1 MNNNIRTAAA
11 AAALVAGL
19 VTATG
24 TSGAAAAERPE
35 RITSQEQLARSIAL
49 AVAAEQE
56 RGPVTGGVIGGM
68 VADSTSD
75 VRGLC

>member
-19 VTATG
+19 VTVTG

-35 RITSQEQLARSIAL
+35 RITSQEQLARSIAQ

-56 RGPVTGGVIGGM
+56 RGAVTSGVIGGM
-68 VADSTSD
+68 VASTPSD

>member
-19 VTATG
+19 VTVSG
-24 TSGAAAAERPE
+24 TSGAAAAERPD
-35 RITSQEQLARSIAL
+35 RITSQEQLAQSLAQ

-56 RGPVTGGVIGGM
+56 RGAVTNGVIGGM
-68 VADSTSD
+68 VTNVPSD